1 MLTAPSEILIR
12 NQSLLADKQVLLLN
26 HEADRC
32 PEQLLAVCDSVT
44 TLALDYPHFQ
54 LQPSNKA
61 KLYAEFGHKLAAT
74 SAQAF
79 DTVVIYFPKAKPL
92 LDYLLHLAAY
102 YLKTDGELIVIGD
115 NKGGIRSFNK
125 LKSTEFSPP
134 IKLDNARHCLLFAST
149 VLSHPTAIDIDRFVS
164 QYTLKIDNQRLT
176 ICNMVGTFSE
186 KQLDQ
191 GTALLLEHLPTLT
204 GRALDFGCGA
214 GVITAALLARFPAL
228 EMECVDINAMALLS
242 CEKTLAANGM
252 QAKIYASDGLSRC
265 TAGFDAIISNPPFHD
280 GLMSTTDIAT
290 QFVKDSQQ
298 QLRRGGLWQIV
309 ANRHLPYADGIAA
322 SFGNVNVVAE
332 NNRYKIYKNI
342 K

>member
-1 MLTAPSEILIR
+1 MLTAPSELLIR
-12 NQSLLADKQVLLLN
+12 NQSLFAGKQVLLLN

-32 PEQLLAVCDSVT
+32 AEQLLAVCDSVT

-61 KLYAEFGHKLAAT
+61 KLHAEFGHQLAT
-74 SAQAF
+74 ESRQTF
-79 DTVVIYFPKAKPL
+79 DAVVIYYPKAKPL

-102 YLKTDGELIVIGD
+102 YLKADGELFVVGD

-125 LKSTEFSPP
+125 LKSNDFSTPM
-134 IKLDNARHCLLFAST
+134 KLDNARHCLLFAST
-149 VLSHPTAIDIDRFVS
+149 VLAQPAAIDVERFVS
-164 QYTLKIDNQRLT
+164 QYSLDIDNRPLT

-191 GTALLLEHLPTLT
+191 GTALLLQHLPNLT
-204 GRALDFGCGA
+204 GRVLDFGCGA
-214 GVITAALLARFPAL
+214 GVITAALLARFPTL
-228 EMECVDINAMALLS
+228 TLECVDINAMALLS

-252 QAKIYASDGLSRC
+252 QAKIYASDGLSQC
-265 TAGFDAIISNPPFHD
+265 DGQFDAIISNPPFHD

-298 QLRRGGLWQIV
+298 QLRKGGLWQIV
-309 ANRHLPYADGIAA
+309 ANRHLPYSDCIAA
-322 SFGNVNVVAE
+322 SFGSVNVVAE